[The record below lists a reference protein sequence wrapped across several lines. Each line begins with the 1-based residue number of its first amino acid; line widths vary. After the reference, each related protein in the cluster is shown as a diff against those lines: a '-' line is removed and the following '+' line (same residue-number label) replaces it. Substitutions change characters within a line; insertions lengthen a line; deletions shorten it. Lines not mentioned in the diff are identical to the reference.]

1 MNIKNSELFQLDDRS
16 REIFKRIV
24 EEYLAKGFPIGS
36 RTVSQMDRIN
46 LSAASIRNVMHDL
59 ESLGLIYSPH
69 TSSGRIPTEG
79 GLRLFVDAMLEIGSL
94 TDIDQA
100 AMKEQAM
107 TNNMTLEDALSKA
120 SEMLSGLTNCT
131 GVVSVN
137 KDVKYVKHIE
147 FVSLDKTKILV
158 ILVDEDGKVEN
169 RIINNSKGITA
180 SSLASASNY
189 LNHHMRGLT
198 LNEAVKRIESD
209 FIHKK
214 NELDKET
221 TDLLTQGLAT
231 WSNSNYNK
239 DDKILIVKGASK
251 LISNIEA
258 SDDLEKVRHLFQD
271 LENKQEIMELLGM
284 AEKAEGVRIFIGSEN
299 KLFSLSGSSMIVTPY
314 KNEKK
319 QVIGVL
325 GVIGPTR
332 MNYGKIIP
340 MVNYTAELMKKILG

>member
-158 ILVDEDGKVEN
+158 ILVDEDGKVHKAWLHE
-169 RIINNSKGITA
+169 I
-180 SSLASASNY
+180 
-189 LNHHMRGLT
+189 T
-198 LNEAVKRIESD
+198 LNELPATFVSKLMGKIDRATHPKGYEKLVKRYVD
-209 FIHKK
+209 AMKK
-214 NELDKET
+214 DKST
-221 TDLLTQGLAT
+221 GRALQTAISG
-231 WSNSNYNK
+231 
-239 DDKILIVKGASK
+239 
-251 LISNIEA
+251 ISNAPSLRSLQTYINNLVAKGTLPKELKA
-258 SDDLEKVRHLFQD
+258 DYDM
-271 LENKQEIMELLGM
+271 QEIQKGLRR
-284 AEKAEGVRIFIGSEN
+284 V
-299 KLFSLSGSSMIVTPY
+299 
-314 KNEKK
+314 K
-319 QVIGVL
+319 QDPI
-325 GVIGPTR
+325 
-332 MNYGKIIP
+332 
-340 MVNYTAELMKKILG
+340 